1 MFSINTVAALHL
13 IIPRACR
20 YDCVILCIHNDCSR
34 FMSNITRL
42 FGEERLFSQCAMQSI
57 LRNTIMTT
65 ADAKML
71 IKGWR
76 H

>member
-1 MFSINTVAALHL
+1 
-13 IIPRACR
+13 
-20 YDCVILCIHNDCSR
+20 
-34 FMSNITRL
+34 MSNITRL